1 MSLVALAG
9 AASAISA
16 GPAAAA
22 VSDQDTTFVQSIH
35 EGNLAEIA
43 AGNDAQQH
51 AATTCVKTVGSILVR
66 DHSKLDSDLKALAD
80 KLDTELPALPAAAQQ
95 QLDSMRALTGAAYDS
110 AWLKAQDDGHIQALA
125 LIDKEISSGR
135 NTEVIAAARAARPV
149 VAMHLDMVR
158 GGTCHASKAAGTVR
172 AGTGGYLAAPTS
184 DTYRTLGAV
193 SLAVGGLLAA
203 IGAACMVRSRRR
215 TAKKR

>member
-1 MSLVALAG
+1 M
-9 AASAISA
+9 
-16 GPAAAA
+16 
-22 VSDQDTTFVQSIH
+22 FVKSIH

-51 AATTCVKTVGSILVR
+51 AATTCVKTVGSVLVR
-66 DHSKLDSDLKALAD
+66 DHSKLDTDLKALAG
-80 KLDTELPALPAAAQQ
+80 KLGTELSATPTAAQQ
-95 QLDSMRALTGAAYDS
+95 QDLDSVRARAGTAYDS
-110 AWLKAQDDGHIQALA
+110 AWLKVQDDAHVKALA

-135 NTEVIAAARAARPV
+135 STKVRAAAKAARPV

-158 GGTCHASKAAGTVR
+158 GGTCHASKDAGTVR
-172 AGTGGYLAAPTS
+172 AGTGGYLAAPTP